1 MKVGPQVSWVRLRWR
16 GDLDGQLRKSYISSG
31 RRFLLKLPMFAIRAS
46 NHSHWIPQLNPS
58 HTPSLTSLH
67 LPPTA
72 ATTPCMGADPC
83 SLSSA
88 YAVARRDLP
97 TRITGIS
104 SLACLPYTSYALPLA
119 ARAAHRSTARPP
131 ASRKKEKE
139 RGNMLK
145 IFAQKVLKHFQKKCW
160 PTFSVK
166 MLAKTFWRN
175 VWSNIFSEQMLVQL
189 SLINVGSTFY
199 EKCLTQ
205 LFVCKMF
212 TFFN

>member
-1 MKVGPQVSWVRLRWR
+1 
-16 GDLDGQLRKSYISSG
+16 
-31 RRFLLKLPMFAIRAS
+31 
-46 NHSHWIPQLNPS
+46 
-58 HTPSLTSLH
+58 
-67 LPPTA
+67 
-72 ATTPCMGADPC
+72 
-83 SLSSA
+83 
-88 YAVARRDLP
+88 
-97 TRITGIS
+97 
-104 SLACLPYTSYALPLA
+104 
-119 ARAAHRSTARPP
+119 
-131 ASRKKEKE
+131 
-139 RGNMLK
+139 MLK